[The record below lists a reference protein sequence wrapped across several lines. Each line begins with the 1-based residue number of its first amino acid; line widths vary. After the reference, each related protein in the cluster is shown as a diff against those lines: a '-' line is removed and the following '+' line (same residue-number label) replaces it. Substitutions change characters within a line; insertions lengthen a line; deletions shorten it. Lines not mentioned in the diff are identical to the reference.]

1 MNSPTIWCVC
11 IKFLPVLVHDDHVC
25 LFIQRN
31 ELNSVYESGLEEL
44 FDISE
49 ARSKLQVLRND
60 LAAECEANAKL
71 QRRFDQINAQ
81 MRATKALSKIGEDGS
96 VRSSDSSGSDEIDAL
111 DGDAVSSSL
120 NDRSGNSD
128 NDMVSARSWLSV
140 DLASLLFLFSMK

>member
-1 MNSPTIWCVC
+1 MNSPTIWCVG
-11 IKFLPVLVHDDHVC
+11 IKYLPVLVHDDHVC
-25 LFIQRN
+25 LLIQRN

-140 DLASLLFLFSMK
+140 DVASLLFLFL